1 MDGAA
6 CECGAGIGRVSRG
19 LLLPLGVPRCDLVE
33 SSEKLLSQ
41 APAFIGDPES
51 SRCRFL
57 CQGLQEWTPLPNTY
71 SIIWIQWVL
80 CYLTDDDIVA
90 FLKRCG
96 KALIAHGVIVLKE
109 NTCEGGETFVL
120 DKDDA
125 SVTRSLPYW
134 LQLIEDSGLRLIQ
147 QEMQRNFPE
156 ELFPVPMLALEV
168 NPDLHTTDPL

>member
-1 MDGAA
+1 
-6 CECGAGIGRVSRG
+6 
-19 LLLPLGVPRCDLVE
+19 
-33 SSEKLLSQ
+33 
-41 APAFIGDPES
+41 
-51 SRCRFL
+51 
-57 CQGLQEWTPLPNTY
+57 
-71 SIIWIQWVL
+71 VL

-109 NTCEGGETFVL
+109 NTCEGGEAFVL

-134 LQLIEDSGLRLIQ
+134 LQLIEDSGLRVIQ